1 MWSELD
7 RLHLVVGYLAPFFVP
22 RRVEFALHFEPSLG
36 RRCRNELHHS
46 LVRAQWFS
54 PPVYGDEREQPML
67 DLIPLAG
74 ARGKVAY
81 GDRDPEFVSEA
92 LQLELP

>member
-1 MWSELD
+1 
-7 RLHLVVGYLAPFFVP
+7 
-22 RRVEFALHFEPSLG
+22 
-36 RRCRNELHHS
+36 
-46 LVRAQWFS
+46 
-54 PPVYGDEREQPML
+54 ML